1 MNLFKNKA
9 SGKYFIHI
17 EDVGNDE
24 ALFITPLGD
33 LKFLELN
40 LFSSQESVDE
50 DLYLRRDIVTRLQ
63 VERYHKY
70 MESIEV

>member
-1 MNLFKNKA
+1 MNLFRNKA

-17 EDVGNDE
+17 EDVGNGA

-50 DLYLRRDIVTRLQ
+50 DFYLRRDLVTRLQ
-63 VERYHKY
+63 VERYLKY

>member
-9 SGKYFIHI
+9 SGKYFIYI
-17 EDVGNDE
+17 EDVGNEE

-40 LFSSQESVDE
+40 LFASQESVDE
-50 DLYLRRDIVTRLQ
+50 DLYLRRDLVTRLQ

>member
-1 MNLFKNKA
+1 MDLFKNKA

-17 EDVGNDE
+17 EDVGNGE

-40 LFSSQESVDE
+40 LFASQESVDE
-50 DLYLRRDIVTRLQ
+50 DLYLRRGLVTQLQ

-70 MESIEV
+70 MESV

>member
-1 MNLFKNKA
+1 MDLFKNKA

-17 EDVGNDE
+17 EEFGNGE
-24 ALFITPLGD
+24 ALCITPLGD

-40 LFSSQESVDE
+40 LFESQESVDE
-50 DLYLRRDIVTRLQ
+50 DLYLRRGLVSQLQ

-70 MESIEV
+70 MESV

>member
-1 MNLFKNKA
+1 MDIFQNIA

-17 EDVGNDE
+17 EDVGNGE
-24 ALFITPLGD
+24 ALFITPSGD
-33 LKFLELN
+33 LKFLELK
-40 LFSSQESVDE
+40 LFASQESVDE
-50 DLYLRRDIVTRLQ
+50 DLYLRRDLVTQLQ

>member
-1 MNLFKNKA
+1 MDLFKNKA

-17 EDVGNDE
+17 EDVGNGE

-40 LFSSQESVDE
+40 LFASQESVDE
-50 DLYLRRDIVTRLQ
+50 DLYLRRGLVTQLQ
-63 VERYHKY
+63 IERYHKY
-70 MESIEV
+70 MESV

>member
-1 MNLFKNKA
+1 MDLFKNKA

-17 EDVGNDE
+17 EDVGNAE

-40 LFSSQESVDE
+40 LFASQESVDE
-50 DLYLRRDIVTRLQ
+50 DLLLRRGSVTQLQ
-63 VERYHKY
+63 IERYHKY
-70 MESIEV
+70 MESV